1 MCRDLPLTEAL
12 DYLSAIAIVFHGV
25 LLSVARVLGPRRLYA
40 VGPLSTLVVG
50 GCFAAHCRY
59 MLLVKFD
66 YGWNM
71 KLCVALG
78 VAQSLLW
85 MVREALPD
93 TTLSP
98 CLVAESGLRGCGEE
112 GSVSVSVCVTESEW
126 LCCVVSLSIS
136 RSLR

>member
-1 MCRDLPLTEAL
+1 VCRDLPLTEAL

-85 MVREALPD
+85 MVREASL
-93 TTLSP
+93 TQLSRP
-98 CLVAESGLRGCGEE
+98 AWLLRVAYVGAVRRG
-112 GSVSVSVCVTESEW
+112 V
-126 LCCVVSLSIS
+126 
-136 RSLR
+136 